1 MAGTNLSSTFV
12 DRQRNVMRRKKRVIM
27 GKVVN
32 IQFAPAEYEKL
43 VERFGQSTCR
53 SFSAY
58 IRNVLMGKGIV
69 IRKRNDSLE
78 EFLEITIDIK
88 NQLHA
93 IMSSEDRPG
102 LREVIDQILEL
113 MLKIYNE
120 CKGV

>member
-1 MAGTNLSSTFV
+1 
-12 DRQRNVMRRKKRVIM
+12 MRRKKRVIM

-43 VERFGQSTCR
+43 FERFGQSTCR

-78 EFLEITIDIK
+78 EFLEIAIDIK
-88 NQLHA
+88 NQLRE
-93 IMSSEDRPG
+93 IMSSEDKPG
-102 LREVIDQILEL
+102 LREVIDQVLEL